1 MAIEKIDQ
9 ELCIGCGI
17 CVNSCPMDVI
27 RLDKAAG
34 KAKIA
39 YPQECMCCAACE
51 IDCPEGAIY
60 VSPEKH
66 DPIMVSWR

>member
-1 MAIEKIDQ
+1 MSIEKISKS
-9 ELCIGCGI
+9 LCVGCGT

-27 RLDKAAG
+27 RMDKAEN

-39 YPQECMCCAACE
+39 YVQECMCCAACE
-51 IDCPEGAIY
+51 IDCPAGAIY

-66 DPIMVSWR
+66 DPIMVSWK